1 MLFLLIQ
8 AIFLK
13 SKTKALKNYILL
25 ILFFLPVLAF
35 SQINLKVLDEDGK
48 AVSEAEVTYNN
59 QTYQT
64 DKNGNV
70 RVPLSASEQT
80 LSVQKENFKGFS
92 KLIKPTPK
100 TQSVNVLFL
109 PSIKENEIQEVVF
122 QKKGTRKTNDLTS
135 IEISAKEARE
145 VVSLAGGVEGILK
158 MHPSVNSNAELSSQY
173 MVRGGS
179 YDENLIYINDIEL
192 YRPFLIRNSLQE
204 GMSIINPDMVS
215 TINFSAGGFEPRY
228 GDKMSSA
235 LNIYYR
241 QPEKFE
247 VSGEASLIGGRL
259 TTGFA
264 SKDKKLTGLISG
276 RYRNTNLVLN
286 TLNEDTDFNPR
297 YMDLQSYLNYQFNEK
312 WSLSFLGYYA
322 KNDYQMF
329 PKQKEVDF
337 GSVLQ
342 PMRLTVFYNGQ
353 EDDQY
358 KNMMGTVS
366 VNFKPSKKWQFSL
379 DNFAYQNRER
389 EYYSIASGYI
399 LEAFDEDGN
408 PTAGYDAGGQIDHA
422 RNDLLVRVAGS
433 QFRTNFSP
441 DVNTDF
447 EFGVKYER
455 ESIKDF
461 TNEWQ
466 FVDSIGYSNPRD
478 FVIPGNLDTSNLNLM
493 YHIAGQNDINTTR
506 VSAYAQFSKKFYW
519 GNNRIF
525 VNGGARIQNWSF
537 NKETIFSPRAQFAIK
552 PNWDMD
558 MLFRLAGG
566 VYYQAPFYKEIK
578 DLTGAFNPDITAQK
592 SYQIILANDYEFQFK
607 ERKFKLTTEAYYKK
621 MENLIPYYMDNV
633 RVRYSGK
640 NNSEG
645 YAYGLDARLFGEFV
659 PGIDSYISAS
669 YARVYENIEGMG
681 YIPRPTDQRF
691 RFAMFYQDYMPKFP
705 SMRVNLTLTYASG
718 LPSGTPVMFD
728 GNGVP
733 DYLAAYRYQKTLPAY
748 KRVDIGLTKVFIDQ
762 KDNKASGNFWGKF
775 KELTL
780 GVQIFNAFN
789 INNTIANQWISD
801 INASPSLYYPVP
813 VRLTGRFFNVKL
825 EFKL

>member
-1 MLFLLIQ
+1 M
-8 AIFLK
+8 
-13 SKTKALKNYILL
+13 
-25 ILFFLPVLAF
+25 
-35 SQINLKVLDEDGK
+35 
-48 AVSEAEVTYNN
+48 
-59 QTYQT
+59 
-64 DKNGNV
+64 
-70 RVPLSASEQT
+70 
-80 LSVQKENFKGFS
+80 
-92 KLIKPTPK
+92 KPTPK
-100 TQSVNVLFL
+100 SQSVNVLFL

-122 QKKGTRKTNDLTS
+122 QKQKKFKTNDITS

-145 VVSLAGGVEGILK
+145 VASLAGGVEGLLK
-158 MHPSVNSNAELSSQY
+158 SLPYVNSNAELSSQY

-215 TINFSAGGFEPRY
+215 TINFSPGGFEPRY

-241 QPEKFE
+241 KPEKFE

-264 SKDKKLTGLISG
+264 SKDKKFTGIVSG

-322 KNDYQMF
+322 KNDYQMY

-342 PMRLTVFYNGQ
+342 PLRLTVFYNGQ

-399 LEAFDEDGN
+399 LEAFDEEGN
-408 PTAGYDAGGQIDHA
+408 PVAGYDAGGQIDHA

-433 QFRTNFSP
+433 QFRTKFSP

-519 GNNRIF
+519 GSNRIF
-525 VNGGARIQNWSF
+525 VNGGARIQNWNF
-537 NKETIFSPRAQFAIK
+537 NKETLFSPRAQFAIK

-718 LPSGTPVMFD
+718 LPSGTPVLFD

-801 INASPSLYYPVP
+801 VNASPQMYYPVP

>member
-1 MLFLLIQ
+1 M
-8 AIFLK
+8 
-13 SKTKALKNYILL
+13 
-25 ILFFLPVLAF
+25 PVLAF
-35 SQINLKVLDEDGK
+35 SQINIKVLDEDGK
-48 AVSEAEVTYNN
+48 AVSEAQVSYNN

-70 RVPLSASEQT
+70 RVPLSDSEQT
-80 LSVQKENFKGFS
+80 LNVQKENFKGFS
-92 KLIKPTPK
+92 KVIKPTPK
-100 TQSVNVLFL
+100 TQNVNVLFL
-109 PSIKENEIQEVVF
+109 SSVKENEIQEVVF
-122 QKKGTRKTNDLTS
+122 QKKARFKTNDITS
-135 IEISAKEARE
+135 IEISAKEAKE
-145 VVSLAGGVEGILK
+145 VASLAGGVEGLLK
-158 MHPSVNSNAELSSQY
+158 SLPSVNSNAELSSQY

-192 YRPFLIRNSLQE
+192 YRPFLVRNSLQE

-264 SKDKKLTGLISG
+264 SKDKKFTGLISG

-433 QFRTNFSP
+433 QFRTKFSP

-447 EFGVKYER
+447 EVGVKYER

-762 KDNKASGNFWGKF
+762 KENKASGNFWGKF